1 VYMESYLVFEL
12 SLKVL
17 AFEKMP
23 KWERKPLEIGKTK
36 FKPTFKNLE
45 FVFQVSKFGMEV
57 LLKRKN
63 YTTLVKTKFLTIGI
77 NIFNIYQIRRN
88 I

>member
-1 VYMESYLVFEL
+1 MEPYLVFEL

-23 KWERKPLEIGKTK
+23 KWERKPLEIRRTK

-45 FVFQVSKFGMEV
+45 FVFQVSKLGWRF
-57 LLKRKN
+57 
-63 YTTLVKTKFLTIGI
+63 F
-77 NIFNIYQIRRN
+77 
-88 I
+88 